1 MAAVLL
7 LLAGRLM
14 SETTSNP
21 TNLARDTRLSS
32 SERTDETRYGGL
44 VSAPTEA
51 SVSAP
56 LQRMALVDLLD
67 RLLGAGVVISGDLVI
82 SLSGV
87 ELVQIRLHALI
98 ASVRAEMIVYE

>member
-1 MAAVLL
+1 
-7 LLAGRLM
+7 M

-21 TNLARDTRLSS
+21 TNLARDTR
-32 SERTDETRYGGL
+32 YGGL
-44 VSAPTEA
+44 VSPPSESSAN
-51 SVSAP
+51 AP

-67 RLLGAGVVISGDLVI
+67 RLLGAGVVISGDVVI

>member
-1 MAAVLL
+1 
-7 LLAGRLM
+7 M

-21 TNLARDTRLSS
+21 TGSNVTSSDATNSDFTNLARD
-32 SERTDETRYGGL
+32 TRYGGL

>member
-1 MAAVLL
+1 
-7 LLAGRLM
+7 M
-14 SETTSNP
+14 SESTSSATFSATSSATSGP
-21 TNLARDTRLSS
+21 TNLARD
-32 SERTDETRYGGL
+32 TRYGGL

-98 ASVRAEMIVYE
+98 ASVRAEMIVYD